1 MAEDNDG
8 YVRLTPNQAQ
18 AVRNVVYQ
26 ANVQHDADE
35 MDELSLAKDRD
46 RSELDELQS
55 LLDTLLTRPY
65 QTPEDK
71 AEIAQL

>member
-1 MAEDNDG
+1 MAEDSEG
-8 YVRLTPNQAQ
+8 YVRLTPSQAQ
-18 AVRNVVYQ
+18 AMRNVVYQ

-46 RSELDELQS
+46 RAELEELQS
-55 LLDTLLTRPY
+55 LLDTLLARPY

-71 AEIAQL
+71 TEIAQL